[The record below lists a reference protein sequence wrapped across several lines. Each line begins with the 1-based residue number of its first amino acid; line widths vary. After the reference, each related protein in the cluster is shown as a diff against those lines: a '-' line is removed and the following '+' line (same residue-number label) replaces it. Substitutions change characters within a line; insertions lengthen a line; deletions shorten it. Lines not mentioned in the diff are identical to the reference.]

1 VIVQDESPVGLAGSV
16 FGTFDGRRGWLNRLA
31 TGTDRRGKGSGT
43 ALVRELECRLLA
55 KGCVKMNLL
64 IERDNADIIP
74 FYRRLVYTRLRFQ
87 PRSMFFLDKWSAGPG
102 TRDARGLRRERPGR
116 RAAGEAVSVTIRAAR
131 VTLAIGSSLIAVG
144 LTATVSRVLAAA
156 GISCNVIAG
165 SHHDHLFVD
174 WDQGAQAV
182 TLLRQL

>member
-1 VIVQDESPVGLAGSV
+1 
-16 FGTFDGRRGWLNRLA
+16 
-31 TGTDRRGKGSGT
+31 
-43 ALVRELECRLLA
+43 
-55 KGCVKMNLL
+55 MNLL
-64 IERDNADIIP
+64 IERANADISP
-74 FYRRLVYTRLRFQ
+74 FYRRLVYTRLGFQ

>member
-1 VIVQDESPVGLAGSV
+1 MQDESPVGMAGSV
-16 FGTFDGRRGWLNRLA
+16 FGTFDGRRCWLNRLA

-74 FYRRLVYTRLRFQ
+74 FYRRLVYTRLGFQ